1 MNHQEDARN
10 SHPPRGTVRSTFLFA
25 RHGDNVSDIDPF
37 VYTDV
42 PLKEIRSLKVVD
54 PWAA

>member
-1 MNHQEDARN
+1 MQETVTHHEGL
-10 SHPPRGTVRSTFLFA
+10 SGPPFFLRGMATMFLILT
-25 RHGDNVSDIDPF
+25 RF